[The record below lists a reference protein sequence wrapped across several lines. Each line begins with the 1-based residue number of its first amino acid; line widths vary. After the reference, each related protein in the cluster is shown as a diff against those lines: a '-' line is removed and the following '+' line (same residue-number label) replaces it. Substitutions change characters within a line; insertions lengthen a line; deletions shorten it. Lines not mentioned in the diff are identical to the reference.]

1 MYSTRLLQL
10 LFTGLAFASLAQAGA
25 KYDSDGLMIPRQ
37 EDADGDIL
45 TVLPDDD
52 DDDDSVTTPAPG
64 PSTTE
69 PDPSSSTSPTEDP
82 DPSTTTEDKPPATA
96 TEDTTT
102 TDPPTTT
109 TADDKPTTTSKD
121 DSPSSTTDKPD
132 PTTTE
137 DNGDGDE
144 EEEEEQDATTQK
156 PIISTAIETIT
167 RTNSDG
173 SKETLT
179 TSSLTTHTPE
189 PQDGGDSDGGD
200 GGLNDNTRKIVIG
213 VVVGVGGAILL
224 GALALVYWRIRNRKK
239 QAEENEGLMEYNAG
253 YTGPA
258 DKMEPPGSAAT
269 GTGTVPTSSGG
280 GRSPFQTTLD
290 TYHQPTPP
298 VNASSNF

>member
-10 LFTGLAFASLAQAGA
+10 LFTGLAFASLTQAGA

-37 EDADGDIL
+37 EDADGPSL
-45 TVLPDDD
+45 TILPDDGGD
-52 DDDDSVTTPAPG
+52 DNPSATESPPAS
-64 PSTTE
+64 STTE
-69 PDPSSSTSPTEDP
+69 AKPPPSSTPTEDP
-82 DPSTTTEDKPPATA
+82 DPSTTTTEDKPPATTTKDTTTKPP
-96 TEDTTT
+96 TETTT
-102 TDPPTTT
+102 TDE
-109 TADDKPTTTSKD
+109 KPTTTSKD
-121 DSPSSTTDKPD
+121 DVPSSTTSKPD
-132 PTTTE
+132 PSTTE
-137 DNGDGDE
+137 DNNDE
-144 EEEEEQDATTQK
+144 EEEATTSEK

-179 TSSLTTHTPE
+179 TSTITTHSPE
-189 PQDGGDSDGGD
+189 PQDGDDANDGG
-200 GGLNDNTRKIVIG
+200 GGLNDDTRKIVIG
-213 VVVGVGGAILL
+213 VCVGVGGAILL

-253 YTGPA
+253 YTGPGA

-269 GTGTVPTSSGG
+269 GTGTTVPTSSGG
-280 GRSPFQTTLD
+280 GRSPFQSTLD